1 MTTAKEGTTNYGEF
15 PKDKQA
21 EHAEKQPRFK
31 DGHSLAWYA
40 KQPIDPAQTL
50 LGNRYLCRTG
60 GMFIAAPSGMGK
72 STLSLQMAVLWC
84 CGLVAFGVKPSKALR
99 ILIVQSEDDQGDCT
113 EMTQVINHLKLSG
126 EQKLLVEEKTKLI
139 RCNDLVGY
147 RLIQALEAELM
158 QANGECKPFDLVIIN
173 PYGVFL
179 GADAKDVD
187 ACTQFLNT
195 WINPLLSK
203 FAIGVILIHHTPKTN
218 FRDTTDW
225 KPSDWMYSGA
235 GASVMTNWARA
246 YLAIDP
252 CGSHDVYKFIAAK
265 RGKRIGWGNRV
276 PVYETFWAHSREDNQ
291 LLWLPADSDQIA
303 TAKTASKPTPDDV
316 LALIPLVDPIS
327 QELLLLHAHEKLNGI
342 GINKVKSFVK
352 ILIDEEKIVE
362 KKLPRPGTKSAKGYV
377 RAN

>member
-1 MTTAKEGTTNYGEF
+1 MAQVMNHLPLT
-15 PKDKQA
+15 DKQ
-21 EHAEKQPRFK
+21 
-31 DGHSLAWYA
+31 
-40 KQPIDPAQTL
+40 
-50 LGNRYLCRTG
+50 
-60 GMFIAAPSGMGK
+60 
-72 STLSLQMAVLWC
+72 
-84 CGLVAFGVKPSKALR
+84 R
-99 ILIVQSEDDQGDCT
+99 ILVGENT
-113 EMTQVINHLKLSG
+113 E
-126 EQKLLVEEKTKLI
+126 LI

-147 RLIQALEAELM
+147 RFIAALKTRLTEAKAE
-158 QANGECKPFDLVIIN
+158 GKPFDLVIIN

-179 GADAKDVD
+179 GHDTKDTD
-187 ACTQFLNT
+187 ACTQFLNE
-195 WINPLLSK
+195 WLNPVLSE
-203 FAIGVILIHHTPKTN
+203 FEIGVILIHHTPKTN
-218 FRDTTDW
+218 NRDTTDW

-235 GASVMTNWARA
+235 GAAVITNWARA

-303 TAKTASKPTPDDV
+303 TAKTASKQTPDDV

-362 KKLPRPGTKSAKGYV
+362 KKLPRPGTKSAKGYI

>member
-60 GMFIAAPSGMGK
+60 GMFIVAPSGMGK

-113 EMTQVINHLKLSG
+113 EMTKVINHLKLSG
-126 EQKLLVEEKTKLI
+126 EQKILVEENTKLI
-139 RCNDLVGY
+139 SCNDLAGY
-147 RLIQALEAELM
+147 RFIQALEAELM

-225 KPSDWMYSGA
+225 KPSDWMCSGA

-252 CGSHDVYKFIAAK
+252 CVSSDFYNFIAAK
-265 RGKRIGWGNRV
+265 CWK
-276 PVYETFWAHSREDNQ
+276 
-291 LLWLPADSDQIA
+291 
-303 TAKTASKPTPDDV
+303 
-316 LALIPLVDPIS
+316 
-327 QELLLLHAHEKLNGI
+327 
-342 GINKVKSFVK
+342 
-352 ILIDEEKIVE
+352 
-362 KKLPRPGTKSAKGYV
+362 
-377 RAN
+377 